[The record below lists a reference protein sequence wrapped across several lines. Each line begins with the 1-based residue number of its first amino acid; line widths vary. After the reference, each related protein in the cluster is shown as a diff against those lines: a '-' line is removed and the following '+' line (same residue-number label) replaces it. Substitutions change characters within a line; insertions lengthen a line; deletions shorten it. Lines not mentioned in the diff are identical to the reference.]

1 MQNNI
6 KSIGELVKGKFVFEI
21 PSYQRGYRWEAK
33 QVKDLLDDIFD
44 FVTKEGNGDSYFLQP
59 IVVKKKGGREGEVW
73 SVLDGQQRI
82 TTLLL
87 IMEQLIK
94 HLSPADCEKYK
105 ELFTI
110 KFQSRREINFGK
122 PDKWADINSYYVGNA
137 KETIE
142 NWMEIKNKGIDDSLL
157 PGDCLENMAKSLFY
171 TNYRKLVKFIWYD
184 VSEEGNESD
193 EDERKGDLDSIE
205 LFNRLNRGKIKL
217 TESELI
223 KALFILN
230 VKNKNDEK
238 MFAVSWDLMEKKFQE
253 DSFWYYLSNESEK
266 ETRIDLLFDIIKG
279 KTSKSEEDHSYRAY
293 QKDFDAGN
301 RNYFELW
308 DEVNETYN
316 KLIQYYEDITLY
328 NYVGYLTKIGKP
340 VFEIISF
347 INTEE
352 RKQAEKWDRKE
363 LIRVLQEMI
372 SKELNLTEEKIFDL
386 RYDEEPSKIKNIL
399 LLFNIETYVRAK
411 IKFPFA
417 DYCQCH
423 WDIEHIDSQT
433 KDSLSSKEDKLQ
445 WIRYVIDA
453 LKMMPQTEERNRL
466 LLNAED
472 IEKKEASSVSE
483 FSDFRQN
490 VSAFFEEDT
499 NSDGMH
505 GINNLTL
512 LDCHTNRSY
521 KNAPFPYKQYCIL
534 KKDEKGEFIPLC
546 TKNLFLK
553 YYSNVSDVAIV
564 LNPIRWN
571 DEDKKMYG
579 QAIVNTLHCYFKENG

>member
-33 QVKDLLDDIFD
+33 QVEDLLDDIFD
-44 FVTKEGNGDSYFLQP
+44 FVTKKENVDSYFLQP
-59 IVVKKKGGREGEVW
+59 IVVKKKDSGEGEVW

-87 IMEQLIK
+87 IMEQLK
-94 HLSPADCEKYK
+94 KYLSRADCEEYK

-110 KFQSRREINFGK
+110 KFQSRREINFEN
-122 PDKWADINSYYVGNA
+122 PDKCADINSYYVGSA

-142 NWMEIKNKGIDDSLL
+142 NWIETKKEERKKSLID
-157 PGDCLENMAKSLFY
+157 GECFENMAKSLFY
-171 TNYRKLVKFIWYD
+171 TCHRKLVKFIWYD

-193 EDERKGDLDSIE
+193 EDERKSDLDSIE

-230 VKNKNDEK
+230 MKDKNKEK

-293 QKDFDAGN
+293 QKDFDAAE
-301 RNYFELW
+301 REFSELW

-347 INTEE
+347 IKIEE

-363 LIRVLQEMI
+363 LIRALQAMI

-417 DYCQCH
+417 EYCQCH
-423 WDIEHIDSQT
+423 WDIEHVDSQT
-433 KDSLSSKEDKLQ
+433 KDSLSSKEDILQ
-445 WIRYVIDA
+445 WIKYVIGA
-453 LKMMPQTEERNRL
+453 LKMMPQTEERDTL
-466 LLNAED
+466 LLNANEID
-472 IEKKEASSVSE
+472 KKEMISISE
-483 FSDFRQN
+483 FSDFRQKI
-490 VSAFFEEDT
+490 SAFFGEDT
-499 NSDGMH
+499 NEEGIHM
-505 GINNLTL
+505 INNLTL

-553 YYSNVSDVAIV
+553 YYSNVSDVATV

-579 QAIVNTLHCYFKENG
+579 QAIVNTLHRYFKENA

>member
-33 QVKDLLDDIFD
+33 QVEDLLDDIFD
-44 FVTKEGNGDSYFLQP
+44 FVTKKENVDSYFLQP
-59 IVVKKKGGREGEVW
+59 IVVKKKDSGEGEVW

-94 HLSPADCEKYK
+94 YLSRADCEEYK

-110 KFQSRREINFGK
+110 KFQSRREINFEN
-122 PDKWADINSYYVGNA
+122 PDKCADINSYYVGSA

-142 NWMEIKNKGIDDSLL
+142 NWIETKKEERKKSLID
-157 PGDCLENMAKSLFY
+157 GECFENMAKSLFY
-171 TNYRKLVKFIWYD
+171 TCHRKLVKFIWYD

-193 EDERKGDLDSIE
+193 EDERKSDLDSIE

-230 VKNKNDEK
+230 MKDKNKEK

-293 QKDFDAGN
+293 QKDFDAAEGE
-301 RNYFELW
+301 FSELW

-347 INTEE
+347 IKIEE

-363 LIRVLQEMI
+363 LIRALQAMI

-417 DYCQCH
+417 EYCQCH
-423 WDIEHIDSQT
+423 WDIEHVDSQT
-433 KDSLSSKEDKLQ
+433 KDSLSSKEDILQ
-445 WIRYVIDA
+445 WIKYVIGA
-453 LKMMPQTEERNRL
+453 LKMMPQTEERDTL
-466 LLNAED
+466 LLNANEID
-472 IEKKEASSVSE
+472 KKEMISISE
-483 FSDFRQN
+483 FSDFRQKI
-490 VSAFFEEDT
+490 SAFFGEDT
-499 NSDGMH
+499 NEEGIHM
-505 GINNLTL
+505 INNLTL

-553 YYSNVSDVAIV
+553 YYSNVSDVATV

-579 QAIVNTLHCYFKENG
+579 QAIVNTLHRYFKENA

>member
-33 QVKDLLDDIFD
+33 QVEDLLDDIFD
-44 FVTKEGNGDSYFLQP
+44 FVTKKENVDSYFLQP
-59 IVVKKKGGREGEVW
+59 IVVKKKDSGEGEVW

-94 HLSPADCEKYK
+94 YLSRADCEEYK

-110 KFQSRREINFGK
+110 KFQSRREINFEN
-122 PDKWADINSYYVGNA
+122 PDKCADINSYYVGSA

-142 NWMEIKNKGIDDSLL
+142 NWIETKKEERKKSLID
-157 PGDCLENMAKSLFY
+157 GECFENMAKSLFY
-171 TNYRKLVKFIWYD
+171 TCHRKLVKFIWYD

-193 EDERKGDLDSIE
+193 EDERKSDLDSIE

-230 VKNKNDEK
+230 MKDKNKEK

-293 QKDFDAGN
+293 QKDFDAAE
-301 RNYFELW
+301 REFSELW

-347 INTEE
+347 IKIEE

-363 LIRVLQEMI
+363 LIRALQAMI

-417 DYCQCH
+417 EYCQCH
-423 WDIEHIDSQT
+423 WDIEHVDSQT
-433 KDSLSSKEDKLQ
+433 KDSLSSKEDILQ
-445 WIRYVIDA
+445 WIKYVIGA
-453 LKMMPQTEERNRL
+453 LKMMPQTEERDTL
-466 LLNAED
+466 LLNANEID
-472 IEKKEASSVSE
+472 KKEMISISE
-483 FSDFRQN
+483 FSDFRQKI
-490 VSAFFEEDT
+490 SAFFGEDT
-499 NSDGMH
+499 NEEGIHM
-505 GINNLTL
+505 INNLTL
-512 LDCHTNRSY
+512 LDCHINRSY

-553 YYSNVSDVAIV
+553 YYSNVSDVATV

-579 QAIVNTLHCYFKENG
+579 QAIVNTLHRYFKENA

>member
-33 QVKDLLDDIFD
+33 QVEDLLDDIFD
-44 FVTKEGNGDSYFLQP
+44 FVTKKENVDSYFLQP
-59 IVVKKKGGREGEVW
+59 IVVKKKDSGEGEVW

-94 HLSPADCEKYK
+94 YLSRADCEEYK

-110 KFQSRREINFGK
+110 KFQSRREINFEN
-122 PDKWADINSYYVGNA
+122 PDKCADINSYYVGSA

-142 NWMEIKNKGIDDSLL
+142 NWIETKKEERKKSLID
-157 PGDCLENMAKSLFY
+157 GECFENMAKSLFY
-171 TNYRKLVKFIWYD
+171 TCHRKLVKFIWYD

-193 EDERKGDLDSIE
+193 EDERKSDLDSIE

-230 VKNKNDEK
+230 MKDKNKEK

-293 QKDFDAGN
+293 QKDFDAAE
-301 RNYFELW
+301 REFSELW

-347 INTEE
+347 IKIEE

-363 LIRVLQEMI
+363 LIRALQAMI

-417 DYCQCH
+417 EYCQCH
-423 WDIEHIDSQT
+423 WDIEHVDSQT
-433 KDSLSSKEDKLQ
+433 KDSLSSKEDILQ
-445 WIRYVIDA
+445 WIKYVIGA
-453 LKMMPQTEERNRL
+453 LKMMPQTEERDTL
-466 LLNAED
+466 LLNANEID
-472 IEKKEASSVSE
+472 KKEMISISE
-483 FSDFRQN
+483 FSDFRQKI
-490 VSAFFEEDT
+490 SAFFGEDT
-499 NSDGMH
+499 NEEGIHM
-505 GINNLTL
+505 INNLTL

-553 YYSNVSDVAIV
+553 YYSNVSDVATV

-579 QAIVNTLHCYFKENG
+579 QAIVNTLHRYFKENA